1 MCLRPASTFLCHLL
15 WLSPWR
21 VVRFHPDLNT
31 LADLP
36 SFIVLAILFF
46 SQRTYASWSQE
57 AHLFASTLAFHPCGL
72 SAVWLGWWLIC
83 PLEGLVV
90 LSCHSGVSLHLS
102 LLTGDE
108 RISSPGASLPSVH
121 PLSGSSVLTSSC
133 SDAFSPFLLAHF
145 ILFFSTFEEYLKLST
160 QNHNKGTW
168 AHNWSTSALI
178 HSGPKH
184 LQAEALSALE
194 EMEVAPNL
202 KQFLE
207 SQGFSFVF
215 ALFCCLRGP
224 LLLFLTSESLW
235 NQGIPKSF

>member
-1 MCLRPASTFLCHLL
+1 M
-15 WLSPWR
+15 
-21 VVRFHPDLNT
+21 
-31 LADLP
+31 
-36 SFIVLAILFF
+36 VLAILFF

-57 AHLFASTLAFHPCGL
+57 AYLFASTLAFHPCGL
-72 SAVWLGWWLIC
+72 SAVWLGRLLVC
-83 PLEGLVV
+83 PSLGLVV
-90 LSCHSGVSLHLS
+90 LSCHFGVSLCLS

-108 RISSPGASLPSVH
+108 HVSSLGASLPSVH

-133 SDAFSPFLLAHF
+133 SDTLSPFLLAQF
-145 ILFFSTFEEYLKLST
+145 ILFLSTFEEYLKLST
-160 QNHNKGTW
+160 QNHNKDTW
-168 AHNWSTSALI
+168 AHNWSTSALV
-178 HSGPKH
+178 HSWPKH

-215 ALFCCLRGP
+215 ELSCCLRDP
-224 LLLFLTSESLW
+224 ILLFLTSESLW